1 MKKPPARKPVPKP
14 AKAAETASKPVK
26 TLAPAVHERPESA
39 RHDEESKIT
48 LDDLRHDM
56 GLSEPMEEEE
66 GLSEDLPL
74 EDDEDAGTDYLDKPE
89 EVADDEEDE

>member
-1 MKKPPARKPVPKP
+1 
-14 AKAAETASKPVK
+14 
-26 TLAPAVHERPESA
+26 
-39 RHDEESKIT
+39 
-48 LDDLRHDM
+48 
-56 GLSEPMEEEE
+56 MEEEE